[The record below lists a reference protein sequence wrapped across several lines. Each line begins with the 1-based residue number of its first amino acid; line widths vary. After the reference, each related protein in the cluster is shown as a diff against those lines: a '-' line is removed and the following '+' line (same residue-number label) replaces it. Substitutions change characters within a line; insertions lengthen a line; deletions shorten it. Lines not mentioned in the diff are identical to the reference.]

1 MRKEDFKNRLAVD
14 RYGKPIIVWS
24 VNWGV
29 AYTNKGTYP
38 TSNLFVGGRSI
49 QTLLNKKQYE

>member
-1 MRKEDFKNRLAVD
+1 MRKEDFRNRLAAD
-14 RYGKPIIVWS
+14 KHGKTVIVYS

-29 AYTNKGTYP
+29 AYTSKGTYP

-49 QTLLNKKQYE
+49 QTLLNERL